1 MIGSWG
7 RVFQRS
13 LPDWALP
20 DVTRSAPASSFRAHA
35 SRRLEWRSLNRPGFS
50 RGSGHPPDEIDGR
63 RVRQELFR

>member
-20 DVTRSAPASSFRAHA
+20 DVTCSAPASSFRAHA
-35 SRRLEWRSLNRPGFS
+35 SRRVGWNG
-50 RGSGHPPDEIDGR
+50 DG
-63 RVRQELFR
+63 